1 MKISK
6 IYSNNDKFREIDLS
20 DGMNIILGRVTN
32 KTNLDSDSHNLGKST
47 LIGLIDFMFLK
58 ELDRGNFLK
67 DNSKKF
73 DTYIFF
79 MELKK
84 SESDF
89 ITIKRSVKNNT
100 KISLKFHQ
108 KGKQDFRECSNWDYK
123 DIPLTTTDTNKNPK
137 DILNRY
143 WGMDKIFPYNYRQY
157 INYFLRTQYDYD
169 EVFKLSKF
177 KGKDVAWKPAIAH
190 LLGFNGDLIK
200 EKYNIESNIAAEQK
214 LLDEMEKK
222 LKISL
227 NDLNQI
233 ESLLEINEAKK
244 QTLQTKIDNF
254 DFYLKERELNR
265 ELIEEV
271 ETKISYF
278 NSEEYKLKY
287 EVQKIKESIKRS
299 TPFDIQK
306 VRDLFSEIKVLF
318 PNQLEKEYTD
328 LIKFNNE
335 ITEERNHFLKET
347 LENLEEELDQINMNL
362 IQLNERRNKTLAI
375 LKEKDSFAKFKV
387 FQMGLVEIENEI
399 SNLLSK
405 ISNYDVLKKMNENI
419 KSKIE
424 NLKTQIEDIEKHLKN
439 GSETFK
445 KINLDFSNLVDE
457 ILAETAVLY
466 YEMNTAKNIEFKAKI
481 VSIEDEKITS
491 KSEGYS
497 YRKMLCVCFDLAV
510 LLNYNIK
517 EFYQFVYHD
526 GSLESMSNT
535 KKIRYIDKIRK
546 LCSDNDIQYIFTAL
560 EDDIP
565 RNTDGSLYEIDESE
579 IAIILDDRENNKG
592 RLFGM
597 SF

>member
-6 IYSNNDKFREIDLS
+6 IYSNNNKFREIDFS

-32 KTNLDSDSHNLGKST
+32 KANLDSDSHNLGKST
-47 LIGLIDFMFLK
+47 LINLIDFMFLK

-67 DNSKKF
+67 ENVQKF
-73 DTYIFF
+73 GSYIFF

-84 SESDF
+84 SKDEF
-89 ITIKRSVKNNT
+89 ITIKRGVKNNT

-108 KGKQDFRECSNWDYK
+108 KGKQNFCNCTDWDYK
-123 DIPLTTTDTNKNPK
+123 DIPLTTSDTNRNPK

-143 WGMDKIFPYNYRQY
+143 WGINKIFPYNYRQY

-190 LLGFNGDLIK
+190 LLGFDGNLLK
-200 EKYNIESNIAAEQK
+200 EKYNIEANIAAEEK
-214 LLDEMEKK
+214 LLNEMEEK

-233 ESLLEINEAKK
+233 ESLLEISEVKK

-265 ELIEEV
+265 ELIEEI
-271 ETKISYF
+271 ETSISNF

-287 EVQKIKESIKRS
+287 EVQKIKESLKRS
-299 TPFDIQK
+299 TSFDIK
-306 VRDLFSEIKVLF
+306 KIMSLFSEINLLF
-318 PNQLEKEYTD
+318 PNQLEKEYDD
-328 LIKFNNE
+328 LIRFNNA
-335 ITEERNHFLKET
+335 ITEERNYYLKET
-347 LENLEEELDQINMNL
+347 LEKLEDELNQVNKEL

-375 LKEKDSFAKFKV
+375 LKEKDSFAKFKA
-387 FQMGLVEIENEI
+387 FQMELVGIENEI

-405 ISNYDVLKKMNENI
+405 ISNYDVLKKMNESI
-419 KSKIE
+419 KVKISE
-424 NLKTQIEDIEKHLKN
+424 LKTKIDDVERHLQD

-445 KINLDFSNLVDE
+445 KINLDFSKLVDE
-457 ILAETAVLY
+457 ILSETAILY
-466 YEMNTAKNIEFKAKI
+466 YEINSAKNIDFKAEI
-481 VSIEDEKITS
+481 VGIDDEKITS

-510 LLNYNIK
+510 LLNYNMK

-546 LCSDNDIQYIFTAL
+546 LCADNNIQYIFTAL

-565 RNTDGSLYEIDESE
+565 RHPDGTLYEIDQRE
-579 IAIILDDRENNKG
+579 IAIILDDRENDEG
-592 RLFGM
+592 RLFGI

>member
-32 KTNLDSDSHNLGKST
+32 KANLDSDSHNLGKST

-84 SESDF
+84 SENDF
-89 ITIKRSVKNNT
+89 ITIKRGVKNNT

-108 KGKQDFRECSNWDYK
+108 KGKRDFRECVNWDYK
-123 DIPLTTTDTNKNPK
+123 DIPLTTTDSNKNPK

-143 WGMDKIFPYNYRQY
+143 WGMDNIFPYNYRQY

-200 EKYNIESNIAAEQK
+200 EKYNIESNIATEQK
-214 LLDEMEKK
+214 LLAEMEDK

-233 ESLLEINEAKK
+233 ESLLEINEVKK

-306 VRDLFSEIKVLF
+306 VKDLFSEIKVLF

-335 ITEERNHFLKET
+335 ITEERNRFLKET
-347 LENLEEELDQINMNL
+347 LENLEEELDQININL
-362 IQLNERRNKTLAI
+362 IQLNERRNTTLAI

-419 KSKIE
+419 KVKIG

-439 GSETFK
+439 GSETFR
-445 KINLDFSNLVDE
+445 KINLDFSKLVDE

-466 YEMNTAKNIEFKAKI
+466 YEINSAKNIEFKAEI

-546 LCSDNDIQYIFTAL
+546 LCSDNEIQYIFTAL

-579 IAIILDDRENNKG
+579 IAMILDDRENNEG